1 MESEL
6 LKKQEDLRFRLKE
19 MGTVAVAFSGGVD
32 STFLL
37 HEAHAVLGKKAVAV
51 TMKLNSFP
59 FREWKDARILQTG
72 TYTADD
78 CRTGP
83 IPD

>member
-32 STFLL
+32 SAFLL
-37 HEAHAVLGKKAVAV
+37 HEARSWEESCRGNNEIEFL
-51 TMKLNSFP
+51 SFP
-59 FREWKDARILQTG
+59 RMEGRQRILQTG

-83 IPD
+83 IPN

>member
-32 STFLL
+32 SAFLL

-51 TMKLNSFP
+51 TMKLNSFLS
-59 FREWKDARILQTG
+59 ANG
-72 TYTADD
+72 
-78 CRTGP
+78 RTPKNSANGN
-83 IPD
+83 IYGR